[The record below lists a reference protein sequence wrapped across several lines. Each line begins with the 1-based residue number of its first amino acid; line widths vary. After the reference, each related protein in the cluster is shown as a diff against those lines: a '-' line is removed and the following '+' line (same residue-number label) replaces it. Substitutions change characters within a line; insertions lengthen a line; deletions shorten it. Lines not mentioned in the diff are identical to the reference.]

1 MMKCPGQDRRY
12 WRFEDICLIK
22 CPKCGRVLEFFKDEP
37 RQRCRTCGE
46 VVFNPRKDFSCAVWC
61 PFAEQ
66 CLGLKA
72 SYFKEGV
79 MGAIKG
85 TRTERN
91 LLTAFAGESQ
101 ARNRYTFF
109 ASKAKKEGHQA
120 IAAVFLETAE
130 NEKEHAERLF
140 SFLEG
145 GDVEVQASY
154 PAGVVGTTLENLK
167 SAAAGENYENTKMY
181 PEFAAVAREEGFE
194 EIAKV
199 LESIAV
205 AERFHEMRFLQL
217 ARRLEEGTLYK
228 SDRPVKWRCT
238 NCGYIHEGTEAPERC
253 PACDHPRG
261 YYIIQEG

>member
-1 MMKCPGQDRRY
+1 MRCPGMDRRY
-12 WRFEDICLIK
+12 WKFEDICMIR
-22 CPKCGRVLEFFKDEP
+22 CPRCGKVLEFFKDEP
-37 RQRCRTCGE
+37 RQKCKGCGE
-46 VVFNPRKDFSCAVWC
+46 IVFNPRKDFSCAAWC

-72 SYFKEGV
+72 RYFGGGG
-79 MGAIKG
+79 MSIKG

-101 ARNRYTFF
+101 ARNRYHFF
-109 ASKAKKEGHQA
+109 ASAAKKEGHQA

-145 GDVEVQASY
+145 GEVEINAAY
-154 PAGVVGTTLENLK
+154 PAGKVGTTLENLK
-167 SAAAGENYENTKMY
+167 AAAAGENYEHTKMY
-181 PEFAAVAREEGFE
+181 PEFAKVAREEGFE
-194 EIAKV
+194 DIARV
-199 LESIAV
+199 LESIAT
-205 AERFHEMRFLQL
+205 AERFHEARYLDL

-228 SDRPVKWRCT
+228 ADKVVKWRCT

-261 YYIIQEG
+261 YYVLHEA